1 MDTIQQHSIPS
12 FSILLLITAMGFVDS
27 MNSSAKELNPVTEH
41 DRFFALK
48 VYPLLREKCFACH
61 GDDPEKI
68 KGELNLTT
76 RENMLKGGEYS
87 KKVLVPGESNKSD
100 LYHSVTWKNTN
111 LEMPPKENDRLTE
124 DQISLFETW
133 INTGAP
139 WPDESI
145 QKSIRE
151 EQWPAPANND
161 GILVKT
167 SGGQADIWTY
177 RRYQPEDIWAF
188 QTVIKPELPK
198 TAKARNH
205 PVDAFIDVKRKASG
219 FKRAPLAEDHTLI
232 RRIYFDLIGLPPK
245 PEEFKR
251 WTALFDESS
260 DKTKTTEALI
270 DALLASPHYGER
282 WAQHWL
288 DVARYADTGGMSN
301 DYERSNAWRYRDY
314 VIRSF
319 NEDKPYD
326 QFVVEQIA
334 GDELA
339 DASVRNRLNLNE
351 EEVHKIRLE
360 GKYNEQEAEWIVAT
374 GFLRMGP
381 WDNAMVK
388 APEARQMYL
397 DDVVNAVGQTFL
409 ATTMRCVKC
418 HDHKFDPIP
427 TRDYYRLYSAFAG
440 TQMAERSVPF
450 LPEENL
456 KGLTEGRKHVETM
469 VAFATTEKH
478 KLKEKQEN
486 SARAWYKEHGKPYV
500 TESDRK
506 DHPDEEKPPRAVGL
520 NHVDQGQLKV
530 REQDEWIWK
539 RRLERYESMAQ
550 SVYNGADGKLAWNGA
565 RKLRMNKKT
574 HTDWK
579 PDSTILDGGSLT
591 APGEHVLPGVLS
603 AIGVPVSDAPSDD
616 PFLTT
621 YQLEG
626 RRLGVAEW
634 IADPRNSLTT
644 RAIVNR
650 IWQHHFNKPL
660 AGNPNNFG
668 VKGAKPTH
676 PQLLDWLTADFV
688 ENGWKLKR
696 LHRLIMT
703 SRAYRQAGSHP
714 DINKLRE
721 KDPNNDLMAYYPPRR
736 LTAEELRDGILRI
749 TGELNPTRGGLPVMP
764 EMNMEVAL
772 APRMIQ
778 FSLAPAYQP
787 SPTPQSRNR
796 RTIYAYRVRGLADPF
811 LEIFNQPNPNDSC
824 EARNTAAVSPQAF
837 TLLNSD
843 FMTDRSLAFA
853 QRLKKEATSTEAQ
866 VKRAFQLTLG
876 RQPDADELTR
886 LTEYVKRMQSY
897 HADIDP
903 EPVNY
908 PSKITRSLVEEFSG
922 KPFEYE
928 EILPSFASYQ
938 PDTKPADASPET
950 RALADMCLL
959 LLNSNEFVYLY

>member
-1 MDTIQQHSIPS
+1 MKTIQQRSISS
-12 FSILLLITAMGFVDS
+12 FFILLLVTAMSFVDS

-41 DRFFALK
+41 DRFFTLK

-61 GDDPEKI
+61 GDVPEKI
-68 KGELNLTT
+68 KGNLNLTT
-76 RENMLKGGEYS
+76 RENMLKGGEHS

-100 LYHSVTWKNTN
+100 LYHSVTWKNPD

-124 DQISLFETW
+124 DQISLVEAW
-133 INTGAP
+133 INTGAT
-139 WPDESI
+139 WPDESVR
-145 QKSIRE
+145 KSIRE
-151 EQWPAPANND
+151 EQWSAPANDD
-161 GILVKT
+161 GILIKT
-167 SGGQADIWTY
+167 SGGQSDIWTY

-188 QTVIKPELPK
+188 QPVIKSELPE
-198 TAKARNH
+198 TAEVGNH
-205 PVDAFIDVKRKASG
+205 PVDAFIDVKRKARG
-219 FKRAPLAEDHTLI
+219 FKRAVLAEDHTLI
-232 RRIYFDLIGLPPK
+232 RRIYFDLIGLPPT
-245 PEEFKR
+245 PEEFKH
-251 WTALFDESS
+251 WTTLFEESR
-260 DKTKTTEALI
+260 DKTKPTEALI

-314 VIRSF
+314 VIRSL
-319 NEDKPYD
+319 NEDKPYN
-326 QFVVEQIA
+326 QFIVEQIA

-339 DASVRNRLNLNE
+339 DASVRIRLNLNE
-351 EEVHKIRLE
+351 EEVHKVRLE
-360 GKYNEQEAEWIVAT
+360 GKYSEQEAEWIVAT

-456 KGLTEGRKHVETM
+456 NGLTGGRKHVETM
-469 VAFATTEKH
+469 LAFAIAEKY

-486 SARAWYKEHGKPYV
+486 SARAWYEERGMSYV

-506 DHPDEEKPPRAVGL
+506 NHPDDEKPPRAVGL

-539 RRLERYESMAQ
+539 RRLERYEPMAQ
-550 SVYNGADGKLAWNGA
+550 SVYNGVDGKFAWNGA
-565 RKLRMNKKT
+565 RKLRMSKKT
-574 HTDWK
+574 STDWK
-579 PDSTILDGGSLT
+579 PDSTILEGGSLT
-591 APGEHVLPGVLS
+591 SPGAPVRPGVLS
-603 AIGVPVSDAPSDD
+603 AIGVPVIDAPPDD
-616 PFLTT
+616 PFVTT
-621 YQLEG
+621 HQLEG
-626 RRLGVAEW
+626 RRLGVAKW

-714 DINKLRE
+714 DIIKLRE
-721 KDPNNDLMAYYPPRR
+721 KDPNNDLIAYYPPRR

-749 TGELNPTRGGLPVMP
+749 TGELNTTRGGLPVMP

-787 SPTPQSRNR
+787 SPTPEGRNR

-853 QRLKKEATSTEAQ
+853 QRLEREASSTESQ
-866 VKRAFQLTLG
+866 VERAFQLTLG
-876 RQPDADELTR
+876 RQPDADELNR

-897 HADIDP
+897 HADIAP
-903 EPVNY
+903 EPVHY
-908 PSKITRSLVEEFSG
+908 PSKIKRSLVEEFSG

-928 EILPSFASYQ
+928 EILPSFGSYQ
-938 PDTKPADASPET
+938 PDTKPADVSPET

-959 LLNSNEFVYLY
+959 LLNSNEFIYLY

>member
-1 MDTIQQHSIPS
+1 MNIIQRYSISS

-27 MNSSAKELNPVTEH
+27 MNSSAKALNSVSEH

-48 VYPLLREKCFACH
+48 VYPILREKCFACH

-87 KKVLVPGESNKSD
+87 KEVLVPGESGKSD
-100 LYHSVTWKNTN
+100 LYHSVTWKNPN

-124 DQISLFETW
+124 DQISLLETW

-151 EQWPAPANND
+151 EQWSAPANDD

-188 QTVIKPELPK
+188 QPVIKPELPK
-198 TAKARNH
+198 TAEARSH

-219 FKRAPLAEDHTLI
+219 FKRAPFAEDHTLI
-232 RRIYFDLIGLPPK
+232 RRIYFDLIGLPPTA
-245 PEEFKR
+245 EEFKR
-251 WTALFDESS
+251 WTFLFKESS
-260 DKTKTTEALI
+260 NKTKATEALI

-326 QFVVEQIA
+326 QFIVEQIA

-339 DASVRNRLNLNE
+339 DASVRSRLNLNE

-360 GKYNEQEAEWIVAT
+360 GNYNQQEAEWIVAT

-456 KGLTEGRKHVETM
+456 NGLAEGRKHVETM
-469 VAFATTEKH
+469 LAFATAEKN

-486 SARAWYKEHGKPYV
+486 SARAWYKERGKPYV

-550 SVYNGADGKLAWNGA
+550 SVYNAADGKLAWNGA
-565 RKLRMNKKT
+565 RKLRMSKKLR
-574 HTDWK
+574 TDWK
-579 PDSTILDGGSLT
+579 PHGTILDGGSLT
-591 APGEHVLPGVLS
+591 APGEPVRPGVLS
-603 AIGVPVSDAPSDD
+603 AIGVPVSNAPSDD
-616 PFLTT
+616 PFVTT

-626 RRLGVAEW
+626 RRLGVAKW
-634 IADPRNSLTT
+634 ITDPRNSLTT

-688 ENGWKLKR
+688 ENGWQLKR

-703 SRAYRQAGSHP
+703 SKAYRQAGSHP

-721 KDPNNDLMAYYPPRR
+721 KDPNNDLIAYYPPRR

-749 TGELNPTRGGLPVMP
+749 TGELNLTRGGLPVMP

-824 EARNTAAVSPQAF
+824 EARNNAAVSPQAF

-843 FMTDRSLAFA
+843 LMTDRSLAFA
-853 QRLKKEATSTEAQ
+853 LRLEKEATSTEAQ
-866 VKRAFQLTLG
+866 VERAFQLTLG

-886 LTEYVKRMQSY
+886 LMGYVKRMQSY
-897 HADIDP
+897 HADINP

-922 KPFEYE
+922 QPFDYE
-928 EILPSFASYQ
+928 EILPAFASYQ